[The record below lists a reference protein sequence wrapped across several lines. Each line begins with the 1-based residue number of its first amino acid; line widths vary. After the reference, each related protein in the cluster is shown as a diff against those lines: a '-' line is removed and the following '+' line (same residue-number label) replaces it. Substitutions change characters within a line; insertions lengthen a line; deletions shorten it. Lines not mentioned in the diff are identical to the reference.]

1 MTIDTFAIDT
11 IERYPNL
18 AKNKIPFINTE
29 VNSNEIRILKAITKQ
44 VFHQTKITE
53 NIHLITY
60 MKQQQLLET
69 INFLQAEG
77 ITNPEIGI
85 VLGTGLGKLVNEI
98 SIEKEI
104 PYSNIPNFPVAT
116 VEFHSGKL
124 IYGELSGK
132 KVLVMAGRF
141 HLYEGYN
148 AWEVTYGIRT
158 LHGLGIK
165 NLLISNA
172 AGAINLSYKKGDLML
187 IEDHINLQGSS
198 PLAFK
203 GANAFGNIFADMLE
217 PYSKEIN
224 TKMLT
229 VAKKQNIQLHTG
241 IYTSVLGPQLETR
254 AEYRMLQIFETDAV
268 GMSTVP
274 EVIVAKQL
282 NLPCA
287 AISVLTDECDPKN
300 LQPVD
305 IAEIIAIAGKAEPKM
320 IALFKGVIEML

>member
-1 MTIDTFAIDT
+1 MKKQDQLKETID
-11 IERYPNL
+11 
-18 AKNKIPFINTE
+18 
-29 VNSNEIRILKAITKQ
+29 
-44 VFHQTKITE
+44 
-53 NIHLITY
+53 
-60 MKQQQLLET
+60 
-69 INFLQAEG
+69 FLRSKG
-77 ITNPEIGI
+77 VVNPEIGI
-85 VLGTGLGKLVNEI
+85 VLGTGLGKLVDEI

-104 PYSNIPNFPVAT
+104 EYSEIPNFPEAT

-124 IYGELSGK
+124 IYGEFFGK
-132 KVLVMAGRF
+132 KVIVMAGRF
-141 HLYEGYN
+141 HVYEGYSL
-148 AWEVTYGIRT
+148 WEVTYGIRAI
-158 LHGLGIK
+158 HALGIS

-172 AGAINLSYKKGDLML
+172 AGAINLTYKKGDLML

-203 GANAFGNIFADMLE
+203 GANIFGNIFADMLE

-224 TKMLT
+224 EKIK
-229 VAKKQNIQLHTG
+229 VIAKEQNINLHEG
-241 IYTSVLGPQLETR
+241 VYASVVGPQLETR
-254 AEYRMLQIFETDAV
+254 AEYRMLQLLETDAV

-305 IAEIIAIAGKAEPKM
+305 IANIIAIAGKAEPKM
-320 IALFKGVIEML
+320 ILLFKELMKII

>member
-1 MTIDTFAIDT
+1 
-11 IERYPNL
+11 
-18 AKNKIPFINTE
+18 
-29 VNSNEIRILKAITKQ
+29 
-44 VFHQTKITE
+44 
-53 NIHLITY
+53 
-60 MKQQQLLET
+60 MKQQQLQNT
-69 INFLQAEG
+69 IDFLKSAG

-98 SIEKEI
+98 AIEKEVA
-104 PYSNIPNFPVAT
+104 YTDIPNFPEAT

-132 KVLVMAGRF
+132 KVLVMSGRF
-141 HLYEGYN
+141 HLYEGYTP
-148 AWEVTYGIRT
+148 WEVTYGIRT
-158 LHGLGIK
+158 MHGLGIE

-187 IEDHINLQGSS
+187 IEDHLNLQGQS

-203 GANAFGNIFADMLE
+203 GANNFGNIFADMLA
-217 PYSKEIN
+217 PYSKELNIKLN
-224 TKMLT
+224 L
-229 VAKKQNIQLHTG
+229 VATEQNIQLHNGT
-241 IYTSVLGPQLETR
+241 YASVLGPQLETR
-254 AEYRMLQIFETDAV
+254 AEYRMLQILETDAV

-282 NLPCA
+282 NLPCS

-305 IAEIIAIAGKAEPKM
+305 IAEIIAIAGEAEPKM
-320 IALFKGVIEML
+320 IALFKGVIEKL